1 MRTREEFLALTG
13 RRDFASRPLD
23 PALQKK
29 LDRILE
35 IKAKRDTLNRARSIA
50 ERMVALLKQ
59 AQDRRRLA
67 SVGGGGEDYLLAE
80 AILLRG
86 ELYSLEV

>member
-29 LDRILE
+29 LDRILRSRRN
-35 IKAKRDTLNRARSIA
+35 ATRSTAPARSPSA
-50 ERMVALLKQ
+50 W
-59 AQDRRRLA
+59 
-67 SVGGGGEDYLLAE
+67 SPC
-80 AILLRG
+80 
-86 ELYSLEV
+86 